1 MTIQTLNNQSTSN
14 FCASLSDEFSN
25 EFSNELS
32 VEFSI
37 DDLIQQVDCLI
48 QNTFLKQ
55 ADISTQQNICIEAV
69 QYHFDSPGHQVRAKT
84 CLDACMKLGVEY
96 DDMLIL
102 AAAAELLHNASLIHD
117 DIQDEDEIR
126 RGQPTVWKKYGVN
139 IAICAG
145 DLLLSTAYG
154 MLAGYS
160 KTSQL
165 PQIISTI
172 NRQARSAIEGQS
184 LDVLFKNN
192 PQLSLEQYVV
202 IASQKS
208 GALFSLPIELAL
220 VAAGRNDCI
229 ELARKA
235 CANFA
240 VGYQIAD
247 DLEDIVKDGAHHHVS
262 QSVNIAYVLKELGY
276 KNAQQ
281 QSAELC
287 KQYLDQAI
295 QNALLLPNNSG
306 SMLVNLAENLKNTLS
321 IH

>member
-1 MTIQTLNNQSTSN
+1 MTIQTLNNQSTGN
-14 FCASLSDEFSN
+14 FCTAYSN
-25 EFSNELS
+25 EFP

-37 DDLIQQVDCLI
+37 DDLIQQADCLI

-55 ADISTQQNICIEAV
+55 ADKSTQQNICIEAV
-69 QYHFDSPGHQVRAKT
+69 KYHFDSPGHQVRAKT

-145 DLLLSTAYG
+145 DLLISTAYG

-160 KTSQL
+160 KTSVL
-165 PQIISTI
+165 PQIISSI

-220 VAAGRNDCI
+220 VAAGKNDCI
-229 ELARKA
+229 DLARKA
-235 CANFA
+235 CSNFA

-247 DLEDIVKDGAHHHVS
+247 DL
-262 QSVNIAYVLKELGY
+262 QL
-276 KNAQQ
+276 Q
-281 QSAELC
+281 
-287 KQYLDQAI
+287 
-295 QNALLLPNNSG
+295 
-306 SMLVNLAENLKNTLS
+306 LVQVQIK
-321 IH
+321 

>member
-1 MTIQTLNNQSTSN
+1 MTIQTLNNQSTTKLYTS
-14 FCASLSDEFSN
+14 FS
-25 EFSNELS
+25 
-32 VEFSI
+32 V
-37 DDLIQQVDCLI
+37 DDVIQQVDCLI
-48 QNTFLKQ
+48 QNTFLRQ
-55 ADISTQQNICIEAV
+55 ADSSPQQNICVEAV
-69 QYHFDSPGHQVRAKT
+69 KYHFDSPGQHVRAKI
-84 CLDACMKLGVEY
+84 CLDACMKLGIQY

-126 RGQPTVWKKYGVN
+126 RGQPAVWKKYGVN

-154 MLAGYS
+154 MLGRYS
-160 KTSQL
+160 KTSLL
-165 PQIISTI
+165 PKLISTM
-172 NRQARSAIEGQS
+172 NKQARSAIEGQS

-220 VAAGRNDCI
+220 VAAERDDCI

-247 DLEDIVKDGAHHHVS
+247 DLEDIIKDGAHHHVS
-262 QSVNIAYVLKELGY
+262 QSVNIVFVLKDLGY
-276 KNAQQ
+276 KNIQQ
-281 QSAELC
+281 QSTVFC
-287 KQYLDQAI
+287 KQYLNEAMHD
-295 QNALLLPNNSG
+295 ALKLPNNSG
-306 SMLVNLAENLKNTLS
+306 SMLVNLAENLKNK
-321 IH
+321 IKY

>member
-1 MTIQTLNNQSTSN
+1 MTIQTLNNQSITNLCTSI
-14 FCASLSDEFSN
+14 
-25 EFSNELS
+25 
-32 VEFSI
+32 SI
-37 DDLIQQVDCLI
+37 DDLIKQADCLI

-69 QYHFDSPGHQVRAKT
+69 KYHFDSPGHQVRAKT
-84 CLDACMKLGVEY
+84 CLDACMKLGIQY

-160 KTSQL
+160 KTSLL
-165 PQIISTI
+165 PQLISTI
-172 NRQARSAIEGQS
+172 NRQARLAIEGQS

-192 PQLSLEQYVV
+192 PQLSLDQYLV

-220 VAAGRNDCI
+220 VAAERNDCV

-247 DLEDIVKDGAHHHVS
+247 DLEDVIKDGAYHLVN
-262 QSVNIAYVLKELGY
+262 QSVNIAYVLRALGY

-281 QSAELC
+281 QSVGLC
-287 KQYLDQAI
+287 KQYLDEAI
-295 QNALLLPNNSG
+295 QNALQLPNNSG
-306 SMLVNLAENLKNTLS
+306 SMLVSLAENLKNKLS
-321 IH
+321 IN

>member
-1 MTIQTLNNQSTSN
+1 MTIQTLHNQSITKLCS
-14 FCASLSDEFSN
+14 SI
-25 EFSNELS
+25 
-32 VEFSI
+32 SI
-37 DDLIQQVDCLI
+37 DNLIKQADCLI
-48 QNTFLKQ
+48 QNTFIEH
-55 ADISTQQNICIEAV
+55 ADTTTEQNICIKAV
-69 QYHFDSPGHQVRAKT
+69 KYHFNSPGHKVRAKT
-84 CLDACMKLGVEY
+84 CLDACMKLGIPY

-160 KTSQL
+160 KTSLL
-165 PQIISTI
+165 PQLISTI
-172 NRQARSAIEGQS
+172 NRQVRSAIEGQS

-192 PQLSLEQYVV
+192 SQISLEQYLV
-202 IASQKS
+202 IATQKS

-220 VAAGRNDCI
+220 VAAERNDCV

-240 VGYQIAD
+240 VGYQIVD
-247 DLEDIVKDGAHHHVS
+247 DLEDVIKDGVHHQVR
-262 QSVNIAYVLKELGY
+262 QSVNIAYVLRALGY

-281 QSAELC
+281 QSVGLC
-287 KQYLDQAI
+287 KQYLDEAI
-295 QNALLLPNNSG
+295 TNARQLPNNSG
-306 SMLVNLAENLKNTLS
+306 SMLVTLAENLKNKLR
-321 IH
+321 IN

>member
-1 MTIQTLNNQSTSN
+1 MTIQTLNNHSTTKLYS
-14 FCASLSDEFSN
+14 S
-25 EFSNELS
+25 
-32 VEFSI
+32 FSI
-37 DDLIQQVDCLI
+37 DDLVQQVDCLI
-48 QNTFLKQ
+48 QNTFLEQ
-55 ADISTQQNICIEAV
+55 TASSSVQNICIEAIK
-69 QYHFDSPGHQVRAKT
+69 YHFDSPGQQVRAKT
-84 CLDACMKLGVEY
+84 CLDACMKLAVEY

-117 DIQDEDEIR
+117 DIQDDDEIR

-160 KTSQL
+160 KASLL
-165 PQIISTI
+165 PQLISTI
-172 NRQARSAIEGQS
+172 NKQARSAIEGQS

-192 PQLSLEQYVV
+192 PQLSLEQYLV
-202 IASQKS
+202 IATQKS

-220 VAAGRNDCI
+220 VAAERSDCV

-306 SMLVNLAENLKNTLS
+306 SMLVNLAENLKNKLS

>member
-1 MTIQTLNNQSTSN
+1 MTIQTLNNHSTTKLYS
-14 FCASLSDEFSN
+14 S
-25 EFSNELS
+25 
-32 VEFSI
+32 FSI
-37 DDLIQQVDCLI
+37 DDLVQQVDCLI
-48 QNTFLKQ
+48 QNTFLEQ
-55 ADISTQQNICIEAV
+55 TASSSVQNICIEAIK
-69 QYHFDSPGHQVRAKT
+69 YHFDSPGQQVRAKT
-84 CLDACMKLGVEY
+84 CLDACMKLAVEY

-117 DIQDEDEIR
+117 DIQDDDEIR

-160 KTSQL
+160 KASLL
-165 PQIISTI
+165 PQLISTI
-172 NRQARSAIEGQS
+172 NKQARSAIEGQS

-192 PQLSLEQYVV
+192 PQLSLEQYLV
-202 IASQKS
+202 IATQKS

-220 VAAGRNDCI
+220 VAAERSDCV

-247 DLEDIVKDGAHHHVS
+247 DLEDIVKDDAHHHVS
-262 QSVNIAYVLKELGY
+262 QCVNIAYVLKELGY

-306 SMLVNLAENLKNTLS
+306 SMLVNLAENLKNKLS